1 MKGLS
6 SKIKVKKRK
15 TFKKSNDMSKRSYL
29 QFLKKR
35 GKSKSKTPVDDIVQ
49 KNVEL
54 MEQNIMP
61 QNIHDVDKTLK
72 QSTVNRVKLLKQ
84 PEIDIK
90 MPKSVE
96 SDKNKNIKSVFVEE
110 GLSQPKFVFD
120 RSNKT
125 TSKSLDKVDKSNDK
139 SSSKSSDKLKD
150 KVVTKPKKKNKK
162 KSEMKKSKKKKTK
175 RKSRKVSFTVKKP
188 KKSECDRFKRQTEE
202 IDKKDDVEVD
212 TILKDKG
219 IKTTSKN
226 GKLKRDLLKIS
237 DKINIK
243 KE

>member
-15 TFKKSNDMSKRSYL
+15 TFKKSNDMSKHSYL

-35 GKSKSKTPVDDIVQ
+35 KSKTSVDDIVQ

-54 MEQNIMP
+54 MEQNITP

-90 MPKSVE
+90 MPKSVQ
-96 SDKNKNIKSVFVEE
+96 SDRNKNMKSVFVEE

-120 RSNKT
+120 RS
-125 TSKSLDKVDKSNDK
+125 SKSYNKS
-139 SSSKSSDKLKD
+139 KD
-150 KVVTKPKKKNKK
+150 KVVSKPKKKNKK
-162 KSEMKKSKKKKTK
+162 
-175 RKSRKVSFTVKKP
+175 
-188 KKSECDRFKRQTEE
+188 
-202 IDKKDDVEVD
+202 I
-212 TILKDKG
+212 
-219 IKTTSKN
+219 
-226 GKLKRDLLKIS
+226 
-237 DKINIK
+237 
-243 KE
+243 

>member
-1 MKGLS
+1 MKDLS

-15 TFKKSNDMSKRSYL
+15 TFKKSNDMSKQSYL

-54 MEQNIMP
+54 IEQNIMP

-96 SDKNKNIKSVFVEE
+96 SDRNKNMKSVFVQE
-110 GLSQPKFVFD
+110 GLTQPKFVFD
-120 RSNKT
+120 RS
-125 TSKSLDKVDKSNDK
+125 SKP
-139 SSSKSSDKLKD
+139 KSSDKSKDKSKD
-150 KVVTKPKKKNKK
+150 KVVSKPKKKNKK

-219 IKTTSKN
+219 IKTTGKN
-226 GKLKRDLLKIS
+226 SKLKRDLLKIS

>member
-15 TFKKSNDMSKRSYL
+15 TFKKSNDMSKQSYL

-61 QNIHDVDKTLK
+61 QNIHDIDKTLK

-90 MPKSVE
+90 MPKSVQ
-96 SDKNKNIKSVFVEE
+96 SRKNKNIKSVFVQEE
-110 GLSQPKFVFD
+110 LSQPKFVFD
-120 RSNKT
+120 RS
-125 TSKSLDKVDKSNDK
+125 KSK
-139 SSSKSSDKLKD
+139 SSSKSPNKSSDKSKD
-150 KVVTKPKKKNKK
+150 KKVSKPKKNKK

-219 IKTTSKN
+219 IKTTGKN
-226 GKLKRDLLKIS
+226 GKLKRDLLKHVMD
-237 DKINIK
+237 DKLNIK

>member
-15 TFKKSNDMSKRSYL
+15 TFKKSNDMSKRKYL
-29 QFLKKR
+29 EFLKKR
-35 GKSKSKTPVDDIVQ
+35 ESKTPVDDIVQ

-96 SDKNKNIKSVFVEE
+96 TDRNKNIKSVFVEE
-110 GLSQPKFVFD
+110 ELSQPKFVFD
-120 RSNKT
+120 RSKSSYN
-125 TSKSLDKVDKSNDK
+125 TSDKS
-139 SSSKSSDKLKD
+139 KD
-150 KVVTKPKKKNKK
+150 KVVSKHKKNKK
-162 KSEMKKSKKKKTK
+162 TSEMKKSKKKNTK

-188 KKSECDRFKRQTEE
+188 KKSDCDKFKQQTEE

-212 TILKDKG
+212 TILKGKG

-226 GKLKRDLLKIS
+226 SKLKRDLLKIS

>member
-15 TFKKSNDMSKRSYL
+15 TFKKSNDMSKQRYL

-35 GKSKSKTPVDDIVQ
+35 SKSKSKTPVDDIVQ

-54 MEQNIMP
+54 MEQNIAP

-96 SDKNKNIKSVFVEE
+96 SDRNKNIKSVFVEE
-110 GLSQPKFVFD
+110 GLTQPKFVFD
-120 RSNKT
+120 RS
-125 TSKSLDKVDKSNDK
+125 SKSK
-139 SSSKSSDKLKD
+139 SSSKSSSKSKD
-150 KVVTKPKKKNKK
+150 KVESKPKKKNKK
-162 KSEMKKSKKKKTK
+162 KSEMKKSKKKNTK

-202 IDKKDDVEVD
+202 IDKKDDIEVD

-219 IKTTSKN
+219 IKTTGKN

>member
-1 MKGLS
+1 MKSLS

-15 TFKKSNDMSKRSYL
+15 TLKKSNDMSKRSYL

-49 KNVEL
+49 RNVEL

-61 QNIHDVDKTLK
+61 QNIHDVDKPLK

-96 SDKNKNIKSVFVEE
+96 SDRNKNMKSVFVEE

-120 RSNKT
+120 RSKPSKKSS
-125 TSKSLDKVDKSNDK
+125 SKSLDKSNDK
-139 SSSKSSDKLKD
+139 
-150 KVVTKPKKKNKK
+150 VVSKPKKKNKK

-188 KKSECDRFKRQTEE
+188 KKSECDKFKRQTEE

-212 TILKDKG
+212 TILKGKG

-226 GKLKRDLLKIS
+226 SKLKRDLLKIS

-243 KE
+243 I

>member
-54 MEQNIMP
+54 MEKNIMP

-96 SDKNKNIKSVFVEE
+96 SDRNKNIKSVFVEE

-120 RSNKT
+120 RSSKSNK
-125 TSKSLDKVDKSNDK
+125 SKSLKDKS
-139 SSSKSSDKLKD
+139 KD
-150 KVVTKPKKKNKK
+150 KVVSKPKKKNKK

-188 KKSECDRFKRQTEE
+188 KKSECDKFKKQTEE
-202 IDKKDDVEVD
+202 IDKKNDIEVD
-212 TILKDKG
+212 TILKGKG
-219 IKTTSKN
+219 IKTTGKN

>member
-15 TFKKSNDMSKRSYL
+15 TFKKSNDMSKRKYL
-29 QFLKKR
+29 EFLKKR
-35 GKSKSKTPVDDIVQ
+35 DKSKSKTPVDDIVQ

-54 MEQNIMP
+54 MEQNIAP

-96 SDKNKNIKSVFVEE
+96 SDRNKNMKSVFVEE

-120 RSNKT
+120 RS
-125 TSKSLDKVDKSNDK
+125 KSTNKSNDK
-139 SSSKSSDKLKD
+139 VVSKH
-150 KVVTKPKKKNKK
+150 KKNKK
-162 KSEMKKSKKKKTK
+162 KSEMKKSKKKSK
-175 RKSRKVSFTVKKP
+175 RVLRKVSFTVKKP
-188 KKSECDRFKRQTEE
+188 KKSECDQFKRQTDE
-202 IDKKDDVEVD
+202 IDKKDDVEID

-219 IKTTSKN
+219 IKTTGKN
-226 GKLKRDLLKIS
+226 SKLKRDLLKIS
-237 DKINIK
+237 DKINIQ

>member
-15 TFKKSNDMSKRSYL
+15 TFKKSNDMSKRRYL

-54 MEQNIMP
+54 MEKNIMP

-96 SDKNKNIKSVFVEE
+96 SDRKKNMKSVFVEE
-110 GLSQPKFVFD
+110 GLTQPKFVFD
-120 RSNKT
+120 RSNK
-125 TSKSLDKVDKSNDK
+125 SKSSN
-139 SSSKSSDKLKD
+139 KSSDKSKD
-150 KVVTKPKKKNKK
+150 KVESKPKKKNKK
-162 KSEMKKSKKKKTK
+162 KSEMKKSKKKNTK

-202 IDKKDDVEVD
+202 IDKKDDIEVD

-219 IKTTSKN
+219 IKTTGKN

>member
-54 MEQNIMP
+54 MEKNIMP

-96 SDKNKNIKSVFVEE
+96 SDRNKNIKSVFVEE
-110 GLSQPKFVFD
+110 GITQPKFVFD
-120 RSNKT
+120 RSNKP
-125 TSKSLDKVDKSNDK
+125 SKKSIDKVDKSSDK
-139 SSSKSSDKLKD
+139 STDKSKD
-150 KVVTKPKKKNKK
+150 KVESKPKKKNKK
-162 KSEMKKSKKKKTK
+162 KSEID
-175 RKSRKVSFTVKKP
+175 RKSVV
-188 KKSECDRFKRQTEE
+188 
-202 IDKKDDVEVD
+202 
-212 TILKDKG
+212 
-219 IKTTSKN
+219 
-226 GKLKRDLLKIS
+226 
-237 DKINIK
+237 
-243 KE
+243 

>member
-15 TFKKSNDMSKRSYL
+15 TFKKSNDMSKQRYL

-54 MEQNIMP
+54 MEQNITP

-96 SDKNKNIKSVFVEE
+96 SDRNKNMKSVFVEE
-110 GLSQPKFVFD
+110 GLLQPKFVFD
-120 RSNKT
+120 RS
-125 TSKSLDKVDKSNDK
+125 
-139 SSSKSSDKLKD
+139 SKSSKKLSDKIDKLKD
-150 KVVTKPKKKNKK
+150 KVESKPKKK
-162 KSEMKKSKKKKTK
+162 
-175 RKSRKVSFTVKKP
+175 
-188 KKSECDRFKRQTEE
+188 
-202 IDKKDDVEVD
+202 
-212 TILKDKG
+212 
-219 IKTTSKN
+219 
-226 GKLKRDLLKIS
+226 
-237 DKINIK
+237 
-243 KE
+243 

>member
-15 TFKKSNDMSKRSYL
+15 TFKKSNDMSKRKYL
-29 QFLKKR
+29 EFLKKR
-35 GKSKSKTPVDDIVQ
+35 SKSKSKTPVDDIVQ

-54 MEQNIMP
+54 MEKNITP

-96 SDKNKNIKSVFVEE
+96 SDRNKNIKSVFVEE
-110 GLSQPKFVFD
+110 GLTQPKFVFD
-120 RSNKT
+120 RSNKP
-125 TSKSLDKVDKSNDK
+125 SKKSLDKVDK
-139 SSSKSSDKLKD
+139 KD
-150 KVVTKPKKKNKK
+150 KVETKPKKKNKK
-162 KSEMKKSKKKKTK
+162 KSEMKKYKKKNTK

-188 KKSECDRFKRQTEE
+188 KKSECDRFKKQTEE

-212 TILKDKG
+212 TILKGKG

-226 GKLKRDLLKIS
+226 SKLKRDLLKIS

>member
-1 MKGLS
+1 MKDLS

-54 MEQNIMP
+54 MEQNIAP

-96 SDKNKNIKSVFVEE
+96 SDRNKNIKSVFVEE

-120 RSNKT
+120 RS
-125 TSKSLDKVDKSNDK
+125 SKPKSSTKSSTKSSDKVDK
-139 SSSKSSDKLKD
+139 
-150 KVVTKPKKKNKK
+150 VVSKPKKKNKK

-219 IKTTSKN
+219 IKTTGKN

-237 DKINIK
+237 DKINIQ